1 MLSFYFL
8 MDIFPNTI
16 GHMVKEGLIT
26 TLSTV
31 IQENMAYTDMA
42 DQAAKL
48 FIKISTESPDEMLN
62 SPAIQTLM
70 QVYDFCDTHAQ

>member
-42 DQAAKL
+42 D
-48 FIKISTESPDEMLN
+48 
-62 SPAIQTLM
+62 
-70 QVYDFCDTHAQ
+70 